1 MKEGGGYLVEA
12 VEAVSQPLRDFSI
25 SHILGI
31 MPPLPPPISLS
42 LSLSLSKYPPNIL
55 QIYYK
60 LYLDFIIFYY

>member
-42 LSLSLSKYPPNIL
+42 LSLSPNTP

-60 LYLDFIIFYY
+60 FTTNYI